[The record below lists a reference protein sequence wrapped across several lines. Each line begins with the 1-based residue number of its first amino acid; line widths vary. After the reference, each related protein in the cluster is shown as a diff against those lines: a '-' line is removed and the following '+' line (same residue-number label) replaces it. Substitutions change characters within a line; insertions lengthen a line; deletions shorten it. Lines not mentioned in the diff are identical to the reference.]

1 MSINMALNINSFLTN
16 SDAKEFY
23 EKVLSITHD
32 IEEITKG
39 RVLIFGGLLRRI
51 IETHFNP
58 DLKFETPDVDI
69 WINRIF
75 PEDPFYDVYREFG
88 HSHTSW
94 DRERRRIFTEISK
107 KHTTDKDFIVYPQF
121 GHRINYGV
129 CTMTIDDIKFDMCT
143 NINLFTTFTK
153 LSDYSCNNLYTD
165 TITGN
170 LAMRVK
176 TQYNIDDCIKH
187 IRDKK
192 LYEIYDEDFITN
204 HLINYYPKHASYYDE
219 KKKYRKEKML
229 SYGYS
234 Y

>member
-1 MSINMALNINSFLTN
+1 MTLNINSFLTN
-16 SDAKEFY
+16 SDAKAFY
-23 EKVLSITHD
+23 EKVLSITRD

-75 PEDPFYDVYREFG
+75 PEDSFYDVYREFG
-88 HSHTSW
+88 YSHTSW
-94 DRERRRIFTEISK
+94 DRERKLIFTEIAK
-107 KHTTDKDFIVYPQF
+107 KHKTDENYLVYPEF
-121 GHRINYGV
+121 GYRINYGV
-129 CTMTIDDIKFDMCT
+129 CTMVIDDIKFDMCT

-165 TITGN
+165 TVTGT

-176 TQYNIDDCIKH
+176 TQYDINDCIEH
-187 IRDKK
+187 IRNKK

-204 HLINYYPKHASYYDE
+204 ELINYCPNHASYYDE